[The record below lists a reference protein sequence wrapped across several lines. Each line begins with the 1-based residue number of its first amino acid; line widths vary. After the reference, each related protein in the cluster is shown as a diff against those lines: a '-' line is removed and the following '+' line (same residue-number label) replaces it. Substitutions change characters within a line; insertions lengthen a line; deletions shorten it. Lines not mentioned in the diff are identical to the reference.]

1 MHVVCNT
8 LHVFKA
14 CLVSAVHQVLLDCL
28 LTLLQSLDLQTSIQ
42 TDGYR
47 SLREAEE
54 VEFDV
59 ESGDDGRT
67 KAVNVTGPGGAPPLV
82 RIPEHFVP
90 LISVTIMA
98 AVCAPASTVNWLWH
112 GLLDSSYTLC
122 RHPNT
127 ECALHQIC
135 RSRICMQVLHPNTP
149 IHRCTRCRMT
159 TGRW

>member
-8 LHVFKA
+8 LHVVKA
-14 CLVSAVHQVLLDCL
+14 HLGSAVHQVLLDCL
-28 LTLLQSLDLQTSIQ
+28 LTLLQCLDLQTSIQ

-82 RIPEHFVP
+82 RT
-90 LISVTIMA
+90 S
-98 AVCAPASTVNWLWH
+98 
-112 GLLDSSYTLC
+112 
-122 RHPNT
+122 
-127 ECALHQIC
+127 AL
-135 RSRICMQVLHPNTP
+135 P
-149 IHRCTRCRMT
+149 
-159 TGRW
+159 